1 MLSLYEKNELRNKIF
16 AVLDEL
22 ESTAKIELCTE
33 KGINMGREY
42 AKKNF
47 KDCTGYINK
56 ATICYAETTNEEA
69 TMRTEKEI
77 GEIVRRLRGEMSLRD
92 FAKKCD
98 ISHTTIDNIEKG
110 YDQRTGKPA
119 QVKVATLQK
128 IAIACGVEIS
138 SIMGDDRQWL
148 VDTLARFAD
157 FEQVP
162 LQENMVRVAMYSRN
176 GETSFADFTPE
187 QVKLIK
193 GMIDAQKK
201 EKQ

>member
-1 MLSLYEKNELRNKIF
+1 
-16 AVLDEL
+16 
-22 ESTAKIELCTE
+22 
-33 KGINMGREY
+33 
-42 AKKNF
+42 
-47 KDCTGYINK
+47 
-56 ATICYAETTNEEA
+56 
-69 TMRTEKEI
+69 MRTEKEI
-77 GEIVRRLRGEMSLRD
+77 GENVRRLRGEMSLRD

-193 GMIDAQKK
+193 GMIDAQNLENNFNK
-201 EKQ
+201 